1 MSRSSVQGVVTSGYI
16 GATLIGIDVSNEVVL
31 KMKNCASISVLM
43 LWLVIVGSTPFPT
56 SGQQWVLPRT
66 PHGQPD
72 LQGNWTNATLTP
84 FERREGQEPVL
95 TPNEVAVIEARQV
108 ERRQVGSAAS
118 DPTRPPPA
126 ITGQLGASYNEIYY
140 DRGDQVARVNGEPRA
155 SLLTRP
161 YNGRRPA
168 LTPDGDR
175 RRREMADFNSQFGEF
190 DNPENRPLVE
200 RCVMFSHRA
209 GPPMIPNGMYNK
221 NYTIVQGSDY
231 VMIHAEMAHDTRIV
245 RLGEPK
251 PLADHIRPWM
261 GDSWGRW
268 DGNTLVVETTNI
280 HPGQEFRGLL
290 PSGDLKVME
299 RFTRVDEETIHYEF
313 TIEDPTTYT
322 EPWGGE
328 IPFKRFDQLL
338 YEFSCHEGNYAIAN
352 VLSGARY
359 QESQVGRN

>member
-1 MSRSSVQGVVTSGYI
+1 MHLSDEIRPRMRRWTVVWICVCT
-16 GATLIGIDVSNEVVL
+16 
-31 KMKNCASISVLM
+31 
-43 LWLVIVGSTPFPT
+43 LVIGVLQPAVA
-56 SGQQWVLPRT
+56 SGQEWEVSRT
-66 PHGQPD
+66 PHGHPD
-72 LQGNWTNATLTP
+72 FQGNWTNATLTP

-95 TPNEVAVIEARQV
+95 TPEEVSVIESRQV
-108 ERRQVGSAAS
+108 ERRRVGSAAS
-118 DPTRPPPA
+118 DPNRAPPA

-161 YNGRRPA
+161 YNGRRPT
-168 LTPDGDR
+168 LTPDGER
-175 RRREMADFNSQFGEF
+175 RRREMADINIQFGEF

-221 NYTIVQGSDY
+221 NYTIVQGLDY
-231 VMIHAEMAHDTRIV
+231 VMIHAEMAHDTRII
-245 RLGEPK
+245 RLGEPRA
-251 PLADHIRPWM
+251 LADHIRPWM

-280 HPGQEFRGLL
+280 HPGQEFRGLF
-290 PSGDLKVME
+290 PTGNLKVTE

-313 TIEDPTTYT
+313 TIDDPTTYT

-328 IPFKRFDQLL
+328 IPFRRFDQLL
-338 YEFSCHEGNYAIAN
+338 YEFSCHEGNYSIAN

-359 QESQVGRN
+359 QESQIEGN